1 MNKTLLSLTAAA
13 ALMAAAAP
21 AAAQDWRG
29 QNDGYN
35 SRPHA
40 GAQRNNLLT
49 GLEWKIDNAA
59 REGRL
64 SRAEAR
70 NLMGELRQVQ
80 PIAWKVQ
87 AGRATSWE
95 RQRLDRVV
103 NRIERATYARYDR
116 RDGRD
121 YGQGYGYGQNRR

>member
-1 MNKTLLSLTAAA
+1 MKKMLLSLTAAA
-13 ALMAAAAP
+13 ALAAAAAP

-29 QNDGYN
+29 QNDGYRN
-35 SRPHA
+35 DRPYA
-40 GAQRNNLLT
+40 GAQRNNALT

-64 SRAEAR
+64 SRSEAR
-70 NLMGELRQVQ
+70 NLLSELRQVQ

-95 RQRLDRVV
+95 RQRLERVV

-121 YGQGYGYGQNRR
+121 YGQGYGQHRR